1 MQILPHNIILQSF
14 EKENNFYPYQL
25 RNNRDEGTITT
36 KEIHSSVKL
45 RDTTGYNNMKYFL
58 TYPKSL
64 RANATAQKLGTPLL
78 ITCQPM
84 QM

>member
-1 MQILPHNIILQSF
+1 L
-14 EKENNFYPYQL
+14 YTYQL
-25 RNNRDEGTITT
+25 RNNRDKGTITT
-36 KEIHSSVKL
+36 IEIHTCVKL
-45 RDTTGYNNMKYFL
+45 RDTTGYNINMKYFL